1 MEWDDCEAEVNIE
14 LVKDDTISLQSIG
27 ERESKLNNKTQIQW

>member
-1 MEWDDCEAEVNIE
+1 MEWDDCEAEVNIK
-14 LVKDDTISLQSIG
+14 LVKDDTVSLQSIG